1 MSSYTKTQFRDELK
15 IRSDAVKSIDNSDI
29 ETFIDIALRAYS
41 GRLPEVR
48 VSPDNNVVDGQELYD
63 YPTNALQIVQV
74 IDADGRNE
82 ILFTTE
88 DQGNG
93 DKIRLG
99 NILRRSYDDL
109 LQASYYSNPLMQ
121 EAVTSESSYSSFDIE
136 YVMLQD
142 MSSIKDTGLEAL
154 VYYVEYLTLNKKADE
169 SASQSE
175 EEITSTP
182 KSITDSDATGATT
195 TIAYGVRTDLVKRY
209 SDLAQRAYDKFLDAV
224 QNIPYGTR
232 G

>member
-1 MSSYTKTQFRDELK
+1 MSSYTKAQFRDELK
-15 IRSDAVKSIDNSDI
+15 IRSDAIKSMDNSDI
-29 ETFIDIALRAYS
+29 EIFIDIALRVYS
-41 GRLPEVR
+41 ERLPEVR
-48 VSPDNNVVDGQELYD
+48 VDADNDVVGGQELYD
-63 YPTNALQIVQV
+63 YPASALQIIQV

-88 DQGNG
+88 DGGNG

-99 NILRRSYDDL
+99 NILRRSYNDL

-121 EAVTSESSYSSFDIE
+121 KIVLSESGYSLFDIE
-136 YVMLQD
+136 YIMLQD
-142 MSSIKDTGLEAL
+142 MSSVKDTGLESL
-154 VYYVEYLTLNKKADE
+154 SYYVEYLTYNKKADE

-175 EEITSTP
+175 EEIGSAP

-195 TIAYGVRTDLVKRY
+195 TIAYSVRTDLVKRY
-209 SDLAQRAYDKFLDAV
+209 ADLAQSARDKFLDAV
-224 QNIPYGTR
+224 QKVYGTR